1 MKRSRLPLTAL
12 RSFEAAGRHES
23 FKKAAAELSVSEAA
37 ISRQVRE
44 LERSLALQ
52 LFLRDHR
59 AVHLTDKGRDLLA
72 RVSLGFDAIDAALTA
87 VAGLE
92 QQTIGISV
100 EPTFAN
106 QFLVPMLGEFWASH
120 PGPDVL
126 LEANSALAD
135 LRAPDGPSLAI
146 RYSLDRSSWPNVEA
160 RLLVED
166 FITPMISASL
176 AASIKQPRDLLRLKL
191 LKDETSNGWTRW
203 LSAAGVDGTPDWGPT
218 FSNAATAVQ
227 GAEFGQGAVLGNR
240 LLCNRL
246 LSSGRIVAPFDLA
259 IPNGAYWIVARDFA
273 KLTEPE
279 AAFIDWLDQ
288 AVSQLASRTIE
299 EPTSVAALPRRRRT
313 GK

>member
-12 RSFEAAGRHES
+12 RAFEAAGRLQS
-23 FKKAAAELSVSEAA
+23 FKKAAAELSVREAA

-44 LERSLALQ
+44 LERSVALQ

-59 AVHLTDKGRDLLA
+59 AVHLTDKGRDLLS
-72 RVSLGFDAIDAALTA
+72 RISLGFDAIDAALTA

-92 QQTIGISV
+92 QQTINVSV

-106 QFLVPMLGEFWASH
+106 QFLVPLLGEFAALF
-120 PGPDVL
+120 PELDVL

-146 RYSLDRSSWPNVEA
+146 RYSLERSSWPNVEA

-166 FITPMISASL
+166 FLTPMVAASL
-176 AASIKQPRDLLRLKL
+176 AAGIKKPHDLLRLKL

-203 LSAAGVDGTPDWGPT
+203 LAAADVEGTPEWGAT

-246 LSSGRIVAPFDLA
+246 LSSERIVAPFELA
-259 IPNGAYWIVARDFA
+259 VPNGAYWIVSRDLS

-279 AAFIDWLDQ
+279 AAFIDWLQ
-288 AVSQLASRTIE
+288 EAVSKLHEADPIA
-299 EPTSVAALPRRRRT
+299 VW
-313 GK
+313 